1 MTAQAVRNWTLVVVA
16 CALVVAGRGI
26 PALAHASSDG
36 ERTVILTA
44 LGKDGEPIRDLK
56 AEDFTIAEDGAVREV
71 ASAAVAT
78 APMFID
84 VLVDT
89 SKPALGAADPIHD
102 LRTGLADFVKIVQG
116 ASPESQIALG
126 EFAGVSIQT
135 VNFTTKTADL
145 TKVIARLSTSQRS
158 SSVLL
163 EALLDAAKDISKKPS
178 TRRVIV
184 TVNFDTPEASAV
196 DGNSVVSAVKRSGAS
211 YWPISVGTS
220 GGAPGRDMIVEML
233 PAVTGGMLVTAVSA
247 NTVDNKLKALADALT
262 SQYMLTYRN
271 SSGAQLTS
279 IQAGA
284 KGAAKVVVSLP
295 APPVAK

>member
-1 MTAQAVRNWTLVVVA
+1 M
-16 CALVVAGRGI
+16 
-26 PALAHASSDG
+26 PALAHAAPDG

-56 AEDFTIAEDGAVREV
+56 AEDFTIAEDGAVRQV

-102 LRTGLADFVKIVQG
+102 LRAGLADFVKTVQG
-116 ASPESQIALG
+116 ASPETQIALG

-135 VNFTTKTADL
+135 VNFTAKTADL
-145 TKVIARLSTSQRS
+145 TKVISRLSTSQRS

-163 EALLDAAKDISKKPS
+163 EALIDAAKDIGKKPS

-196 DGNSVVSAVKRSGAS
+196 NGNSVLQEVKKSGAA

-220 GGAPGRDMIVEML
+220 GGAPGRDMIVETL
-233 PAVTGGMLVTAVSA
+233 PAMTGGMLSIAVTATSVGA
-247 NTVDNKLKALADALT
+247 KLKALADALT

-271 SSGAQLTS
+271 SSGASLTS
-279 IQAGA
+279 IQASA
-284 KGAAKVVVSLP
+284 KGAAKVVVGMP
-295 APPVAK
+295 AAVVVK